1 MGKEVVYVSGRAR
14 AAGEM
19 NGKSGNM
26 NNALNQIYPKE
37 YAIPGNELVCV
48 FDADQVAKR
57 DFFLKTLPYFDAGK
71 PLLPT
76 VFSPLPLFF
85 TFSVRPCAGAAP
97 SHCVLPLCFLLFT
110 FCISFLVCAL
120 VVARTVF
127 CRDTP
132 CFEYLLLACYTT
144 HALCLSFFFV
154 PCTCMFCSTFV
165 SYCC

>member
-1 MGKEVVYVSGRAR
+1 MLISGYTIAQQCKLAVCSGTLKSQDGYMPYFGSCKAWCVVYRCESMGKEVVYVSGRAR

-71 PLLPT
+71 PL
-76 VFSPLPLFF
+76 
-85 TFSVRPCAGAAP
+85 C
-97 SHCVLPLCFLLFT
+97 
-110 FCISFLVCAL
+110 
-120 VVARTVF
+120 
-127 CRDTP
+127 
-132 CFEYLLLACYTT
+132 
-144 HALCLSFFFV
+144 
-154 PCTCMFCSTFV
+154 
-165 SYCC
+165 